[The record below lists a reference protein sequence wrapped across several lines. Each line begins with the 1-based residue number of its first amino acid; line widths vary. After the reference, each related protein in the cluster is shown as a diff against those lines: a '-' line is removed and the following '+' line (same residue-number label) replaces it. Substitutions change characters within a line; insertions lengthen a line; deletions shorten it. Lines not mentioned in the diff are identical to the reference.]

1 MEKTQLKEKVQKH
14 VDSLFL
20 TLSQNL
26 DVQVSEDVQNRLTN
40 RLSQE
45 AFDVLL
51 AQKKQGLIDATEQM
65 FTELQNDLGMT
76 FREQTKSNL
85 LEILLAEAGVSFED
99 NPTEIKPKD
108 VSSDKSEIHSEE
120 KSEAE
125 TNAPQVADETVQEAD
140 KVATHKKPGRPWT
153 EECHDPEIIR
163 KVNETFAQYYA
174 EDFDKEQYSR
184 DMYIWNIFDPNSLRK
199 ELLCK
204 DFERFWGIKLDA
216 SIYLRWKTLG
226 DIYDSV
232 LYCLKE
238 KEDIQELETETNASQ
253 VADETVQKADK
264 VVTNKNSGKPWT
276 EECRDPEII
285 NNVNGVIARYYEK
298 GEDDDREDYSRDMDA
313 WNIYGLNR
321 QSRDL
326 FRKEIEELFDIKLG
340 KSIYSFWKTLG
351 DIYDSVFYYL
361 KQKEDKQEQVV
372 ETKVPQAADE
382 TVQKADKAATHK
394 NSGKPW
400 TEECHDPEIIRK
412 VNVTFACYYKGD
424 LDKKQYSRD
433 MKVEHAFASNSS
445 KRESFGRNIEGMFSI
460 RFGKSVYSFWET
472 LGDIYDSVLYCLKQ
486 KSDEQQISGKI
497 DKQEVY
503 GVKKLWGDYKVDPSD
518 SSPKIRKIVDTVNQ
532 TLIDKLG
539 IEQGMITRESH
550 LKDDLE
556 ADSLDK
562 VELVME
568 CEKTFNFSISD
579 EVASKI
585 QTVGDAYDCLYYY
598 LKE

>member
-26 DVQVSEDVQNRLTN
+26 DVQVSEDVQNRFTN
-40 RLSQE
+40 WLSQE

-108 VSSDKSEIHSEE
+108 ASSDKPEIHSEE
-120 KSEAE
+120 ESEAEANAPQAADEAVQEAELKENKPEAQEKLPQIAE
-125 TNAPQVADETVQEAD
+125 TNAPQAADEAVQETELKDD
-140 KVATHKKPGRPWT
+140 KPEAQEKLPQVA
-153 EECHDPEIIR
+153 E
-163 KVNETFAQYYA
+163 A
-174 EDFDKEQYSR
+174 
-184 DMYIWNIFDPNSLRK
+184 
-199 ELLCK
+199 
-204 DFERFWGIKLDA
+204 
-216 SIYLRWKTLG
+216 
-226 DIYDSV
+226 
-232 LYCLKE
+232 
-238 KEDIQELETETNASQ
+238 NAPQ

-276 EECRDPEII
+276 EECHDPEII

-340 KSIYSFWKTLG
+340 KSIYSFWKTFG

-382 TVQKADKAATHK
+382 TVQKADKAATNK
-394 NSGKPW
+394 NSAKPW
-400 TEECHDPEIIRK
+400 TEECQDPEIIRK

-424 LDKKQYSRD
+424 LDKKHYSRD
-433 MKVEHAFASNSS
+433 MKVEQAFASNSS
-445 KRESFGRNIEGMFSI
+445 KRESFGRDIEEMFNI
-460 RFGKSVYSFWET
+460 RFGKSVCSFWET
-472 LGDIYDSVLYCLKQ
+472 LGDVYDSVLYCLKQ
-486 KSDEQQISGKI
+486 GIVERQTS

-518 SSPKIRKIVDTVNQ
+518 SSPKVRKIVDKVNQ
-532 TLIDKLG
+532 ALVDKLG
-539 IEQGMITRESH
+539 IDKMLITRESR
-550 LKDDLE
+550 LKDDLG
-556 ADSLDK
+556 ADSLDQI
-562 VELVME
+562 EFIME
-568 CEKTFNFSISD
+568 CERDFNFSIPDDVS
-579 EVASKI
+579 EQI
-585 QTVGDAYDCLYYY
+585 QTVGDAYDYLYYRM
-598 LKE
+598 KE

>member
-76 FREQTKSNL
+76 FREQTKSDL

-108 VSSDKSEIHSEE
+108 VSLDKPEIHSEE

-125 TNAPQVADETVQEAD
+125 ANAPQAADEAVQEAELKENKPEAQEKLPQIAETNAP
-140 KVATHKKPGRPWT
+140 
-153 EECHDPEIIR
+153 
-163 KVNETFAQYYA
+163 
-174 EDFDKEQYSR
+174 
-184 DMYIWNIFDPNSLRK
+184 
-199 ELLCK
+199 
-204 DFERFWGIKLDA
+204 
-216 SIYLRWKTLG
+216 
-226 DIYDSV
+226 
-232 LYCLKE
+232 
-238 KEDIQELETETNASQ
+238 Q

-351 DIYDSVFYYL
+351 DV
-361 KQKEDKQEQVV
+361 
-372 ETKVPQAADE
+372 
-382 TVQKADKAATHK
+382 
-394 NSGKPW
+394 
-400 TEECHDPEIIRK
+400 
-412 VNVTFACYYKGD
+412 
-424 LDKKQYSRD
+424 
-433 MKVEHAFASNSS
+433 
-445 KRESFGRNIEGMFSI
+445 
-460 RFGKSVYSFWET
+460 
-472 LGDIYDSVLYCLKQ
+472 YDSVLYCLKQ
-486 KSDEQQISGKI
+486 KD

-518 SSPKIRKIVDTVNQ
+518 SSPKVRKIVDKVNQ
-532 TLIDKLG
+532 ALVDKLG
-539 IEQGMITRESH
+539 IDKMQITRESRF
-550 LKDDLE
+550 KDDLG
-556 ADSLDK
+556 ADSLDQI
-562 VELVME
+562 EFIME
-568 CEKTFNFSISD
+568 CERDFNFSIPNDVS
-579 EVASKI
+579 EQI
-585 QTVGDAYDCLYYY
+585 QTVGDAYDYLYYRM
-598 LKE
+598 KE

>member
-1 MEKTQLKEKVQKH
+1 MFF
-14 VDSLFL
+14 D
-20 TLSQNL
+20 
-26 DVQVSEDVQNRLTN
+26 VSEFFLDIFLVNAIF
-40 RLSQE
+40 LSE
-45 AFDVLL
+45 
-51 AQKKQGLIDATEQM
+51 KKQGLIDATEQM

-125 TNAPQVADETVQEAD
+125 TNAPQVADEAVQE
-140 KVATHKKPGRPWT
+140 T
-153 EECHDPEIIR
+153 E
-163 KVNETFAQYYA
+163 
-174 EDFDKEQYSR
+174 
-184 DMYIWNIFDPNSLRK
+184 
-199 ELLCK
+199 
-204 DFERFWGIKLDA
+204 
-216 SIYLRWKTLG
+216 
-226 DIYDSV
+226 
-232 LYCLKE
+232 LKE
-238 KEDIQELETETNASQ
+238 DKPEAQEKLPQEAETNAPQ

-264 VVTNKNSGKPWT
+264 V
-276 EECRDPEII
+276 
-285 NNVNGVIARYYEK
+285 
-298 GEDDDREDYSRDMDA
+298 
-313 WNIYGLNR
+313 
-321 QSRDL
+321 
-326 FRKEIEELFDIKLG
+326 
-340 KSIYSFWKTLG
+340 
-351 DIYDSVFYYL
+351 
-361 KQKEDKQEQVV
+361 
-372 ETKVPQAADE
+372 
-382 TVQKADKAATHK
+382 ATHK

-486 KSDEQQISGKI
+486 KSDEQQTSGKI

-503 GVKKLWGDYKVDPSD
+503 GVKKFWGDYKVDPSD

>member
-26 DVQVSEDVQNRLTN
+26 DVQVSEDVQNRFTN
-40 RLSQE
+40 WLSQE

-108 VSSDKSEIHSEE
+108 ASSDKPEIHSEE

-125 TNAPQVADETVQEAD
+125 ANAPQAADEAVQEAELKEDKPEAQEKLPQVAETNAP
-140 KVATHKKPGRPWT
+140 
-153 EECHDPEIIR
+153 
-163 KVNETFAQYYA
+163 
-174 EDFDKEQYSR
+174 
-184 DMYIWNIFDPNSLRK
+184 
-199 ELLCK
+199 
-204 DFERFWGIKLDA
+204 
-216 SIYLRWKTLG
+216 
-226 DIYDSV
+226 
-232 LYCLKE
+232 
-238 KEDIQELETETNASQ
+238 Q

-285 NNVNGVIARYYEK
+285 QKVNGVIACYYEK
-298 GEDDDREDYSRDMDA
+298 EEDDDRVEYSRDRSA

-340 KSIYSFWKTLG
+340 KSIYSFWKTFG

-361 KQKEDKQEQVV
+361 RQKEDKQEQVV
-372 ETKVPQAADE
+372 ETNAPQVADE
-382 TVQKADKAATHK
+382 TVQETDKAVTNE

-424 LDKKQYSRD
+424 FDKKQYSRD
-433 MKVEHAFASNSS
+433 MKVEHAFASNLL
-445 KRESFGRNIEGMFSI
+445 KRESFGMNIEGMFGI
-460 RFGKSVYSFWET
+460 KFGKSVYSSWET

-486 KSDEQQISGKI
+486 KSDVQQTSGRI

-503 GVKKLWGDYKVDPSD
+503 GVKKIWGDYKVDPSD
-518 SSPKIRKIVDTVNQ
+518 SSPKVRKIVDMVNQ
-532 TLIDKLG
+532 ALVDKLG
-539 IEQGMITRESH
+539 IDKMQITRESR
-550 LKDDLE
+550 LKDDLG
-556 ADSLDK
+556 ADSLDS
-562 VELVME
+562 VEFIME
-568 CEKTFNFSISD
+568 CEKAFNFSIPD
-579 EVASKI
+579 DVAEQI
-585 QTVGDAYDCLYYY
+585 QTVGDAYDCLYYRM
-598 LKE
+598 KE

>member
-26 DVQVSEDVQNRLTN
+26 DVQVSEDVQNRFTN

-99 NPTEIKPKD
+99 NPTEIKSKD
-108 VSSDKSEIHSEE
+108 ASSDKPEIHSEE

-125 TNAPQVADETVQEAD
+125 ANAPQAADETVQEA
-140 KVATHKKPGRPWT
+140 
-153 EECHDPEIIR
+153 E
-163 KVNETFAQYYA
+163 
-174 EDFDKEQYSR
+174 
-184 DMYIWNIFDPNSLRK
+184 
-199 ELLCK
+199 
-204 DFERFWGIKLDA
+204 
-216 SIYLRWKTLG
+216 
-226 DIYDSV
+226 
-232 LYCLKE
+232 LKE
-238 KEDIQELETETNASQ
+238 DKPEAQEKLPQVAEANAPQAADEAVQEAALKEDKPEAQERLPQVAETNAPQ

-276 EECRDPEII
+276 EECRDPEIVQK
-285 NNVNGVIARYYEK
+285 VNGVIACYYEK
-298 GEDDDREDYSRDMDA
+298 EDDDDREEYSRDRSA

-340 KSIYSFWKTLG
+340 KSIYSFWKTFG

-382 TVQKADKAATHK
+382 TVQETDNVATNK
-394 NSGKPW
+394 NSAKPW
-400 TEECHDPEIIRK
+400 TEECHDPEIIQK
-412 VNVTFACYYKGD
+412 VNKVFAQYHTEDINKE
-424 LDKKQYSRD
+424 QYSRD
-433 MKVEHAFASNSS
+433 MKVEQAFASNSS
-445 KRESFGRNIEGMFSI
+445 KRESFGRDIEEMFNI

-472 LGDIYDSVLYCLKQ
+472 LGDVYDSVLYCLKQ
-486 KSDEQQISGKI
+486 KSDEQQTSGEI
-497 DKQEVY
+497 DKQKVY

-518 SSPKIRKIVDTVNQ
+518 SSPKVRKIVDTVNQ
-532 TLIDKLG
+532 ALVDKLG
-539 IEQGMITRESH
+539 IDKMRITRESH
-550 LKDDLE
+550 LKDDIG
-556 ADSLDK
+556 ADSLDS
-562 VELVME
+562 VEFIME
-568 CEKTFNFSISD
+568 CEKAFNFSIPD
-579 EVASKI
+579 DAAEQI
-585 QTVGDAYDCLYYY
+585 QTVGDAYDYLYYRM
-598 LKE
+598 EG